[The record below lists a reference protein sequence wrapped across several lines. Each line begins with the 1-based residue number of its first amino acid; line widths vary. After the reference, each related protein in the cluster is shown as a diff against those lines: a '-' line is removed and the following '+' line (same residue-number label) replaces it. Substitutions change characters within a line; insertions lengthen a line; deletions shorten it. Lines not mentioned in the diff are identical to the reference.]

1 MWKNCH
7 RLKLWSGI
15 WIRRRGLPSS
25 VSNMA
30 GKDVN
35 PKSPALDVWEGETF
49 SAVKQ
54 ISKSIEPLDSLEDLE
69 IDWIGWMFQVG
80 EKKVELI
87 YVYIIYIY
95 ILWTLNFICY
105 LKSMLWTY
113 ICYKYTTTVSGISTL
128 IGSVG
133 TTHVVTAVQDRTSRF
148 GPCDILESS
157 R

>member
-1 MWKNCH
+1 M
-7 RLKLWSGI
+7 
-15 WIRRRGLPSS
+15 
-25 VSNMA
+25 
-30 GKDVN
+30 N

-95 ILWTLNFICY
+95 TLNFELY
-105 LKSMLWTY
+105 MLSQ
-113 ICYKYTTTVSGISTL
+113 KYAL
-128 IGSVG
+128 N
-133 TTHVVTAVQDRTSRF
+133 
-148 GPCDILESS
+148 LYML
-157 R
+157 